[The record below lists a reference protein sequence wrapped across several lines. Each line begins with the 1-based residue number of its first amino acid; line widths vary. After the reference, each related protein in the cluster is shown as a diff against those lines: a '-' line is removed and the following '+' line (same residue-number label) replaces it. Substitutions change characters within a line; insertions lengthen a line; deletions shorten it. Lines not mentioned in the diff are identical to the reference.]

1 MDTRHRR
8 STPAELRV
16 LTVDGLEFLTGLS
29 PDEASAVGHHW
40 NAIRRYLETGDM
52 YPLYQMHGAI
62 VDGKELETRIEVIE
76 WQAMRGDV
84 SFESIYEEVI

>member
-40 NAIRRYLETGDM
+40 NAIRRYLEYGDTGNLDR
-52 YPLYQMHGAI
+52 LQHHTVAGRQ
-62 VDGKELETRIEVIE
+62 LETRIAVIE
-76 WQAMRGDV
+76 RHAVRGDV
-84 SFESIYEEVI
+84 GFESIYDEVV